1 MNTERDSGLCLW
13 AVSRPSISPQYSA
26 SLLVP

>member
-1 MNTERDSGLCLW
+1 MNTERDSSLCLW
-13 AVSRPSISPQYSA
+13 AAKRPIINPQYSA